1 MAQVNKLGPVYGV
14 RITWRLGMREK
25 SLSREARGH
34 PNMMAVAAIHA
45 SALCMV
51 CPPPRIVLR
60 SREHV
65 STSWGLGQMTS
76 YWLRCLLS
84 SLLRLAPQFFQY
96 APYHSS
102 SSVWNEMTA
111 R

>member
-1 MAQVNKLGPVYGV
+1 
-14 RITWRLGMREK
+14 MRAK

-34 PNMMAVAAIHA
+34 FNMTAVAAIQA
-45 SALCMV
+45 SALCKV
-51 CPPPRIVLR
+51 CPLRRMVLR

-76 YWLRCLLS
+76 YWLRCLRS
-84 SLLRLAPQFFQY
+84 SLLRMAPQFFQY
-96 APYHSS
+96 APYQGSS
-102 SSVWNEMTA
+102 NVWNEMAA